1 MGDNPTPEDTRPSGV
16 GIIRLDG
23 TVRWL
28 PRNHPAVD
36 AYVVMARLRGE
47 PIEFDENEGWRL
59 AKGPY
64 VKL

>member
-1 MGDNPTPEDTRPSGV
+1 MPEDTRPSGV
-16 GIIRLDG
+16 SLIMLDG
-23 TVRWL
+23 TIRPL
-28 PRNHPAVD
+28 SRSNPAVG